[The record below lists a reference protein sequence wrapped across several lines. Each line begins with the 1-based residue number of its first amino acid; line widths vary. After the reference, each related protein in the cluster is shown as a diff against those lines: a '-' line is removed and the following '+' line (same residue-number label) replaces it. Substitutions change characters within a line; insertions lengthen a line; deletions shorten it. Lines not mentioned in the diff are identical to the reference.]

1 MGQQRMR
8 QVFHDEVGRF
18 SRTPE
23 VEALK
28 LWAFAILLA
37 LGAGGIY
44 VAGLSVMLA
53 LGVGQ

>member
-1 MGQQRMR
+1 MR
-8 QVFHDEVGRF
+8 QASQHEIGRF
-18 SRTPE
+18 SRAPE
-23 VEALK
+23 FEALK